1 MAELREIYLPEHLE
15 DMYEF
20 SELDRVSD
28 KKMLVMES
36 DIEALE
42 DDILIE
48 TATEKGIARREKI
61 LGIKPRDGKMLSQ
74 RRARVMAEWYDVYPY
89 TRLSLDRK
97 LALMCGEGHSSVSVN
112 VSQQKLT
119 VNLDLYAKDVAE
131 EVLEMLERTVPLMIV
146 LHVEII
152 YNKWS
157 TYLPM
162 KWNSA
167 KVRGRTWGQMKEG
180 IL

>member
-61 LGIKPRDGKMLSQ
+61 FLSTEF
-74 RRARVMAEWYDVYPY
+74 V
-89 TRLSLDRK
+89 
-97 LALMCGEGHSSVSVN
+97 
-112 VSQQKLT
+112 
-119 VNLDLYAKDVAE
+119 
-131 EVLEMLERTVPLMIV
+131 
-146 LHVEII
+146 
-152 YNKWS
+152 
-157 TYLPM
+157 
-162 KWNSA
+162 
-167 KVRGRTWGQMKEG
+167 
-180 IL
+180 